1 MKTITDDPEGFFEN
15 GGWDFLKPESDD
27 EGEKDDDDL
36 DEEDETF
43 EVSEDEIS
51 DDDESEDSE
60 YSEVDEDDSDDD
72 EEEGKSGKPQ
82 ILLPR
87 LFLTNLESQSHSFLK
102 IIRLIVYAIL

>member
-1 MKTITDDPEGFFEN
+1 MNWVKIMKTITDDPEGFFEN

-82 ILLPR
+82 ILYYLDC
-87 LFLTNLESQSHSFLK
+87 FSQILSHKVTIF
-102 IIRLIVYAIL
+102 